1 MLIASKAGSKD
12 TRSASGTRRG
22 LVLVPGLIKGPW
34 TFVFKGSPTVLSVSP
49 TTVEADGGTAVIL
62 TGVNLATVSACRFG
76 EYGSRSRVSVVNS
89 ERVVCAAPRLPVRSP
104 MEGGNVALFLST
116 GGSYV
121 DSGIAVTYS
130 SMKTGATLYA
140 ETLVDPTASD
150 GERPVSWE

>member
-1 MLIASKAGSKD
+1 VPPALDEGWFLSPASSKGLGLSSLKALLPFCPYPRQRLKPME
-12 TRSASGTRRG
+12 
-22 LVLVPGLIKGPW
+22 VPQ
-34 TFVFKGSPTVLSVSP
+34 SS
-49 TTVEADGGTAVIL
+49 